1 MVKITNIT
9 GKRLSRRL
17 PNGAILN
24 WSAGESKEVESQRV
38 LEQVSRQECFVVG
51 EEVGTKNGGGG
62 LKTHIKPP
70 KRGGRL
76 PKSREHLDKSKQAIK
91 KEVKCPKGSYKCKG
105 VCKCDTVKKPKGL
118 KKSKKGIGIDLDGDG
133 KVDVIVGKDD

>member
-24 WSAGESKEVESQRV
+24 WSPGESKEVESKRV
-38 LEQVSRQECFVVG
+38 LEQVSRQECFAVG
-51 EEVGTKNGGGG
+51 EEVGTKDVGGG
-62 LKTHIKPP
+62 LKTHL
-70 KRGGRL
+70 RL
-76 PKSREHLDKSKQAIK
+76 PKRLGRPDKSRRHVDKSKQATK

-105 VCKCDTVKKPKGL
+105 VCRCRDLKKPKGL
-118 KKSKKGIGIDLDGDG
+118 RKSKKRAD
-133 KVDVIVGKDD
+133 